1 VAACRPLTPVEAP
14 RSVVRFKLY
23 SRRCIT
29 GPGQGH
35 CAYSLR
41 LRRTHDGQEQP
52 LKCALSPGARRS
64 RQLPS
69 KSRLLRGLSWSFR
82 PVWSNTRRA
91 RPSCDV
97 ILVMTVNPGFGG
109 QKFLP
114 ETLPKIRTHRP
125 VRGRRDPPVCKD
137 FCAHG
142 SRRGRRRRGRA
153 GRRRCRSAK
162 L

>member
-1 VAACRPLTPVEAP
+1 MRIVTWRAKVKAIAKQVTLAEGPVMVVQA
-14 RSVVRFKLY
+14 SVVEHK
-23 SRRCIT
+23 
-29 GPGQGH
+29 
-35 CAYSLR
+35 A
-41 LRRTHDGQEQP
+41 
-52 LKCALSPGARRS
+52 SPTE
-64 RQLPS
+64 LIEYV
-69 KSRLLRGLSWSFR
+69 LHL
-82 PVWSNTRRA
+82 
-91 RPSCDV
+91 CDV

>member
-1 VAACRPLTPVEAP
+1 MRIVTWRAKVKAIAKQVTLAEGPVMVVQA
-14 RSVVRFKLY
+14 SVVEHK
-23 SRRCIT
+23 
-29 GPGQGH
+29 
-35 CAYSLR
+35 A
-41 LRRTHDGQEQP
+41 
-52 LKCALSPGARRS
+52 SPTE
-64 RQLPS
+64 LIEYV
-69 KSRLLRGLSWSFR
+69 LHL
-82 PVWSNTRRA
+82 
-91 RPSCDV
+91 CDV

-137 FCAHG
+137 FWIFA
-142 SRRGRRRRGRA
+142 RAARRRAAAKRERA